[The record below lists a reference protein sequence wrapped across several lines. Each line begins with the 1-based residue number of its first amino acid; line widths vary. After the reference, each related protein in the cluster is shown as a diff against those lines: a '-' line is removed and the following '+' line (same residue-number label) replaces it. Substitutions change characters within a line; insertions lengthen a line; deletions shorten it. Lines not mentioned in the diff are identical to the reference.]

1 MLFSDTCKKIT
12 LNKKSDLNEILKYVE
27 NFIPEKDDS
36 KTTHESLSF
45 YIFLIAA
52 FKIKKVTFQVE
63 ILKVEN
69 ESPDF
74 RLSRI
79 NEEPYLGI
87 EHTRATVEK
96 YKMDES
102 ELAKC
107 PEGSLIELPYY
118 TVNNSPPKK
127 SNIALKKPG
136 EPLTSSGYGNYG
148 VEKQWTEIILHSLK
162 KKTQKLNEEKYKKYK
177 RNELLI
183 EDDSPTLVFHKFSNA
198 IKILKKTY
206 HQIKINEPL
215 TYDKVHIFS
224 DPILIYDV
232 FGEKSVVDISKSK
245 LKK

>member
-12 LNKKSDLNEILKYVE
+12 LNKKSDLNEIIKYVE

-79 NEEPYLGI
+79 NEKPYLGI

-96 YKMDES
+96 YKM
-102 ELAKC
+102 
-107 PEGSLIELPYY
+107 G
-118 TVNNSPPKK
+118 V
-127 SNIALKKPG
+127 
-136 EPLTSSGYGNYG
+136 GY
-148 VEKQWTEIILHSLK
+148 
-162 KKTQKLNEEKYKKYK
+162 
-177 RNELLI
+177 
-183 EDDSPTLVFHKFSNA
+183 
-198 IKILKKTY
+198 
-206 HQIKINEPL
+206 
-215 TYDKVHIFS
+215 
-224 DPILIYDV
+224 
-232 FGEKSVVDISKSK
+232 
-245 LKK
+245 